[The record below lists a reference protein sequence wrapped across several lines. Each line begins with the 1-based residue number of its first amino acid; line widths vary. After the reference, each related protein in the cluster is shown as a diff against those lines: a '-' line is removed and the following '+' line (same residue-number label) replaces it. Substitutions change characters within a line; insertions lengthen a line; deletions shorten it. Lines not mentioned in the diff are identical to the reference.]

1 MTAAAQLEM
10 MRRAHLLQ
18 VEEMKRA
25 AEPIFVWGGG
35 SASDKRVRWEFRN
48 EGGSVS
54 HLTVTL
60 PSPTGVPTG
69 IQADIR
75 PKEWLGNSRYGIVTF
90 DGNVGGEIR
99 FTLGFRT
106 RIGGVGGFFF
116 VALRETKP
124 ILTGS
129 GWV

>member
-1 MTAAAQLEM
+1 MLAPLVRFGNETPPGDRGGAARNDEA
-10 MRRAHLLQ
+10 AHLLQ
-18 VEEMKRA
+18 VEDMKRA

-75 PKEWLGNSRYGIVTF
+75 PKEWLGNSR
-90 DGNVGGEIR
+90 DGDR
-99 FTLGFRT
+99 HF
-106 RIGGVGGFFF
+106 
-116 VALRETKP
+116 
-124 ILTGS
+124 
-129 GWV
+129 

>member
-1 MTAAAQLEM
+1 VTAAAQLEM

-35 SASDKRVRWEFRN
+35 SASDKRVRWEIRN
-48 EGGSVS
+48 EGGSAPTS
-54 HLTVTL
+54 
-60 PSPTGVPTG
+60 PSRCHH
-69 IQADIR
+69 QLECR
-75 PKEWLGNSRYGIVTF
+75 PESRRILGKEWLGNSRDGIVTF

-116 VALRETKP
+116 VTSRETKP

>member
-1 MTAAAQLEM
+1 M

-25 AEPIFVWGGG
+25 AEPIFVWVGG

-54 HLTVTL
+54 HLTVAL
-60 PSPTGVPTG
+60 QSPTGVPTG

-75 PKEWLGNSRYGIVTF
+75 PKEWLGNSRDGIVTF
-90 DGNVGGEIR
+90 DGTSAAKSGSP
-99 FTLGFRT
+99 LA
-106 RIGGVGGFFF
+106 F
-116 VALRETKP
+116 VP
-124 ILTGS
+124 GS
-129 GWV
+129 EG